1 MEAVLRQ
8 VAVPLVKAKKVKS
21 ISLRKLLV
29 RPRMQMR
36 KQNHGRPRCSRALE
50 REKEIARYLSLH
62 LPR

>member
-1 MEAVLRQ
+1 MESVLRQ
-8 VAVPLVKAKKVKS
+8 MAVPLAKAKKVKS

-29 RPRMQMR
+29 RPRIQMS
-36 KQNHGRPRCSRALE
+36 KQDHGQPRCSKALE

>member
-8 VAVPLVKAKKVKS
+8 MAVPLAKAKKVKS
-21 ISLRKLLV
+21 ISLRELLA
-29 RPRMQMR
+29 RPKMQMR
-36 KQNHGRPRCSRALE
+36 PQSHGQPRCSKALE

>member
-1 MEAVLRQ
+1 MESVLRQ
-8 VAVPLVKAKKVKS
+8 MAVPLARANKVKS
-21 ISLRKLLV
+21 ISLRELLT

-36 KQNHGRPRCSRALE
+36 KQNHEQPRCSKALE

>member
-1 MEAVLRQ
+1 MESVLRQ
-8 VAVPLVKAKKVKS
+8 MAVPLAKAKKVKS

-29 RPRMQMR
+29 RPRLQMR
-36 KQNHGRPRCSRALE
+36 RQNHEQPRCSRALE